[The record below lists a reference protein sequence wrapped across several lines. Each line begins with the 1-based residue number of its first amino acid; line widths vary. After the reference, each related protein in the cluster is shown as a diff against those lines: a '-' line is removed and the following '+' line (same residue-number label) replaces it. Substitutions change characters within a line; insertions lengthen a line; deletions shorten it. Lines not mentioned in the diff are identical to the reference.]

1 MPTNMAGVSMGD
13 LEILYPA
20 GDRLIIK
27 DSQLLSAGKWA
38 NCDQCD
44 RPTYT
49 GELTKS
55 IDSSGETLWWLCHK
69 CSTSK

>member
-1 MPTNMAGVSMGD
+1 MLTNMASITMGD
-13 LEILYPA
+13 LEILYPT
-20 GDRLIIK
+20 GDRLLIK
-27 DSQLLSAGKWA
+27 DSKLLTAGKWA

-55 IDSSGETLWWLCHK
+55 ADGAGETLWWLCPR
-69 CSTSK
+69 CSS